1 MNLRTWK
8 SARRFDNRHSSP
20 ASACPSVAVIAA
32 FGILADRF
40 LESSPT
46 HSAMPSSSLARVAL
60 VCGAAALTST
70 PAALSGEPAD
80 WPVLISED
88 FESGAVSGWA
98 ATDPSAWKL
107 DADGDNHVF
116 SQFAQ
121 SRVQT
126 PVRSP
131 FNRAVLS
138 GLPVGSF
145 QLDVDLRSTARDY
158 PHRSLCL
165 FFGYQ
170 DPLHFYYVHFGQQ
183 TDDHANQIFIVN
195 EAPRTKISTRT
206 TDGTPWDNE
215 WHHARITRDVES
227 GEIAVYF
234 DDMEQPVMTAT
245 DTTFR
250 WGTVG
255 IGSFDDTGVF
265 DNVVLRGVG
274 VRPEAQ
280 SR

>member
-1 MNLRTWK
+1 MSQSSILRT
-8 SARRFDNRHSSP
+8 
-20 ASACPSVAVIAA
+20 AVGCCA
-32 FGILADRF
+32 
-40 LESSPT
+40 
-46 HSAMPSSSLARVAL
+46 VAL
-60 VCGAAALTST
+60 VFTA
-70 PAALSGEPAD
+70 PADAGEPVD

-121 SRVQT
+121 SHVQT

-138 GLPVGSF
+138 GVPVGSF

-195 EAPRTKISTRT
+195 ESPRTKISTRT
-206 TDGTPWDNE
+206 TEGTPWDNE
-215 WHHARITRDVES
+215 WHHARITRHIES
-227 GEIAVYF
+227 GEIEVYF
-234 DDMEQPVMTAT
+234 DNMEQPVMTAT
-245 DTTFR
+245 DTTFH

-255 IGSFDDTGVF
+255 IGSFDDTGEF

-274 VRPEAQ
+274 FSPQMQLR
-280 SR
+280 

>member
-1 MNLRTWK
+1 MSESSIFRAAAAYSVVALLFT
-8 SARRFDNRHSSP
+8 SP
-20 ASACPSVAVIAA
+20 AS
-32 FGILADRF
+32 
-40 LESSPT
+40 
-46 HSAMPSSSLARVAL
+46 SA
-60 VCGAAALTST
+60 
-70 PAALSGEPAD
+70 EPAD
-80 WPVLISED
+80 WPVLVSED
-88 FESGAVSGWA
+88 FESGTVSGWA

-107 DADGDNHVF
+107 EAIGENHVF
-116 SQFAQ
+116 SQHAQ

-183 TDDHANQIFIVN
+183 TDDHANQVFIVN

-206 TDGTPWDNE
+206 TEGTPWDNE
-215 WHHARITRDVES
+215 WHHARITRDIES

-234 DDMEQPVMTAT
+234 DDMEQPVMTAI
-245 DTTFR
+245 DTTFN

-255 IGSFDDTGVF
+255 IGSFDDTGEF
-265 DNVVLRGVG
+265 DNVVLKGIPTEPPTQTR
-274 VRPEAQ
+274 
-280 SR
+280 